1 MKITD
6 RQLLLKIKRA
16 IKQIQQADNL
26 NEVNQI
32 KKLQGKMNY
41 YRIRVGNYRM
51 GIKVSEGVVSF
62 IRILHRKE
70 IYRYFP

>member
-1 MKITD
+1 M
-6 RQLLLKIKRA
+6 LKIKRA
-16 IKQIQQADNL
+16 IEQIQQADNL

>member
-16 IKQIQQADNL
+16 IEQIQQADNL

-62 IRILHRKE
+62 IRILHRK
-70 IYRYFP
+70 